1 MGLMALVML
10 ATTFLQVP
18 TGVHASDVSNERKQ
32 VKEKISNKESEI
44 SQVIN
49 EMEAL
54 HDKITAVEKDIQQNE
69 TKIDQTEA
77 EILKYEKDFQNLVA
91 EVTALSEQ
99 IEKRHDILKT
109 RIASY
114 QEHGGDVS
122 YLEVIFNAKDFS
134 EFISRVSS
142 VTALTNADKE
152 LIEKQKEDREAV
164 EEKQTT
170 IAEKIDEQEVLMNE
184 LSEVQKQVKAS
195 KAVLTKSEKS
205 LKNKENQLQ
214 KEKSKLTDED
224 KELAIKEEEAYR
236 EKLAAAEEA
245 RKAAE
250 AEEAAA
256 IEAAPKVAS
265 ATTSSSKAE
274 TKNETKSSEESSQ
287 ETTKQASK
295 QSSTQATKQAAKQ
308 PTKQASSNNNSKKS
322 STPKSVGKVIR
333 MEATG
338 YGPDCAGCSG
348 YTATGMDVRSGKQ
361 KVVAVDPSVIPLGT
375 RVWVEGYGEAIAADT
390 GGAIKGNK
398 IDLLFKSE
406 AYARNHWGRR
416 TVTVKILN

>member
-18 TGVHASDVSNERKQ
+18 TDVHAADVSNERKQ

-44 SQVIN
+44 SQVIS

-54 HDKITAVEKDIQQNE
+54 QDKITSVEKDIQENE
-69 TKIDQTEA
+69 TKINQTEA
-77 EILKYEKDFQNLVA
+77 EILKYEDEFQDLVA
-91 EVTALSEQ
+91 EVTALTEQ
-99 IEKRHDILKT
+99 IDKRHDILKT

-142 VTALTNADKE
+142 VSAITNADKE
-152 LIEKQKEDREAV
+152 LMEQQEEDREAV
-164 EEKQTT
+164 EEKQET
-170 IAEKIDEQEVLMNE
+170 IIEKIDEQEVLMDE
-184 LSEVQKQVKAS
+184 LSAVQKQVKDS
-195 KAVLTKSEKS
+195 KTVLTESEKS
-205 LKNKENQLQ
+205 LKKQENKLQ
-214 KEKSKLTDED
+214 KEKNKLADED
-224 KELAIKEEEAYR
+224 KQLAIKEEEAYR
-236 EKLAAAEEA
+236 AKLAAEEEA
-245 RKAAE
+245 KKAKEAEKAA
-250 AEEAAA
+250 AAKAKEEAT
-256 IEAAPKVAS
+256 PKVAS
-265 ATTSSSKAE
+265 TTTSSSK
-274 TKNETKSSEESSQ
+274 TETKSS
-287 ETTKQASK
+287 K
-295 QSSTQATKQAAKQ
+295 QSS
-308 PTKQASSNNNSKKS
+308 SNNSSKKS
-322 STPKSVGKVIR
+322 SEPKSVGKVLR

-348 YTATGMDVRSGKQ
+348 YTATGMDVRSGTQ